1 MVMRYLVLLILFL
14 SLNGIAQDSAKEV
27 CASKLKELQKS
38 KDGLWRFDSDTS
50 LIWVYRDT
58 FTTMN
63 RTSAIRRRAQ
73 ADSIVITLKFQD
85 NWSAD
90 KMEKT
95 SVKNTAIIDPLSEKF
110 IAALDSMNW
119 EGLKLDKQT
128 FLSNK
133 MLYLPYLRSITKFT
147 EEDMANYNK
156 VVRLPD
162 FLINGVGVFLDGS
175 PNYAY
180 QYIDEIEIDALYFDQ
195 LQFISK
201 TLGAERTKIGLRV
214 YEL

>member
-1 MVMRYLVLLILFL
+1 MRYLVLLILFL

>member
-85 NWSAD
+85 NWNAD